1 LRHFAVELEE
11 LKRALLEMGA
21 LVEASIH
28 CSVQALVNRDEG
40 MARRVI
46 EDESCINQMEL
57 DIDARVTR
65 LLALNQPVAG
75 DLRLLIIAL
84 KINTDLERIGDMAV
98 SIAERA
104 ISLSKTIPLKP
115 LIDTPGMALLVEDM
129 LHRSLDSF
137 VRGDAALADTV
148 LPADDDWMRFVTI
161 RSCFRLC
168 RRILRLS
175 LPPLV
180 VCSPQ
185 PRANCGSR
193 HQHRRGRHLPGSRN
207 RHPACATERRIL
219 AGRARSWI

>member
-28 CSVQALVNRDEG
+28 CSVQALVNRDED

-137 VRGDAALADTV
+137 VRGDAALADKV
-148 LPADDDWMRFVTI
+148 LPADDEVDALRDNIYSELLQIMQMNPAVVPSAIHLMFVARNLERIADHATNIAEDVIFLVRGIDI
-161 RSCFRLC
+161 RHA
-168 RRILRLS
+168 
-175 LPPLV
+175 
-180 VCSPQ
+180 Q
-185 PRANCGSR
+185 PKG
-193 HQHRRGRHLPGSRN
+193 GF
-207 RHPACATERRIL
+207 
-219 AGRARSWI
+219 

>member
-1 LRHFAVELEE
+1 LRRFAVELEE

-28 CSVQALVNRDEG
+28 CSVQALVSRDEG

-46 EDESCINQMEL
+46 ENESCVNKMEL

-75 DLRLLIIAL
+75 DLRLLVIAL

-104 ISLSKTIPLKP
+104 ISLSKTVPLKP
-115 LIDTPGMALLVEDM
+115 LSDTPVMALLVEDM

-137 VRGDAALADTV
+137 VTGDAALADQV
-148 LPADDDWMRFVTI
+148 LPADDEVDSLRDNIYSELLQIMQMNPAAVPSAVHVMFVARNLERIADHATNIAEDVIFLVRGIDVRHIPPKGRF
-161 RSCFRLC
+161 
-168 RRILRLS
+168 
-175 LPPLV
+175 
-180 VCSPQ
+180 
-185 PRANCGSR
+185 
-193 HQHRRGRHLPGSRN
+193 
-207 RHPACATERRIL
+207 
-219 AGRARSWI
+219 